1 MGSMINLA
9 IFAVVACVIALMTL
23 VAVGVFAFLLKRALK
38 SSPAALS
45 VKPTASQ
52 IAGVNLADGIDA
64 NERPIIQGLLD
75 ELERENAARENSQ
88 RRESLVQGVLGL
100 LLNPVLPK

>member
-1 MGSMINLA
+1 MGSMMNLA
-9 IFAVVACVIALMTL
+9 VFAVVACVIALVTL
-23 VAVGVFAFLLKRALK
+23 VMVGVFAFILKRALK
-38 SSPAALS
+38 TSQPALS
-45 VKPTASQ
+45 AKPTAAQ

-75 ELERENAARENSQ
+75 ELERENAARESSQ
-88 RRESLVQGVLGL
+88 RRETLVQGVLGL